1 MRLRT
6 ALLVA
11 ALAAAPLAQAG
22 PHFDV
27 SATFVPPAAKGAD
40 AAIAVSLAALDPDV
54 RVNEEPAA
62 RLKLD
67 PVQNVLVDRQKP
79 APSRPEAF
87 DPESAK
93 YLDLSAPLL
102 FPVAVSPTAPK
113 GEQTVKATVTYF
125 YCSKREGWCRKGT
138 APVDVAVTVP

>member
-6 ALLVA
+6 AFLVV
-11 ALAAAPLAQAG
+11 ALAPAPIVQAG
-22 PHFDV
+22 PHFNV
-27 SATFVPPAAKGAD
+27 SAAFVPPAAKGAD
-40 AAIAVSLAALDPDV
+40 ATIAVTFAALDPDV

-67 PVQNVLVDRQKP
+67 AAQSVLLDKQKP

-87 DPESAK
+87 DPENVK

-102 FPVAVSPTAPK
+102 FPVAVSLTAPQ
-113 GEQTVKATVTYF
+113 GQQPVKATVIYF